1 MIDLQEKV
9 YWIWLSMVPGIG
21 ARRFKYLLELY
32 GSPLDLWHAS
42 DNEIISA
49 TAKLGKNVVQN
60 IIRYR
65 QERYLRRAAK
75 LLEFPGVRIVTLMD
89 KEYPWML
96 KQIYDPPALLYC
108 KGNYMDFSRPAISI
122 VGSRNPTSY
131 GRQMAEKLAFQLAS
145 AGVIIISGLAR
156 GIDTMAHLGALKAK
170 GTTIGVIGSGID
182 VVYPPENKK
191 VFSRMELEGTIISEY
206 PPGTKPLSGNFPAR
220 NRIISGLSHGVLV
233 VEAGYRSGALI
244 TVDFAL
250 EQGREV
256 YAIPGNINRPQSAG
270 TNDILKQGAKLVTCV
285 EDILEDLNIQ
295 TQQSSME
302 NEGSIKPVQLDIFET
317 QVYNA
322 LEEGEKHLAELAND
336 TKMDI
341 AKLNAVLTM
350 LEIKGMVRQLPGKM
364 FVRTSDLDQI

>member
-1 MIDLQEKV
+1 
-9 YWIWLSMVPGIG
+9 MVPGIG

-32 GSPLDLWHAS
+32 GSPSNLWHVS
-42 DNEIISA
+42 DKEIISG
-49 TAKLGKNVVQN
+49 TAKLGKNIAQN
-60 IIRYR
+60 IIQYR
-65 QERYLRRAAK
+65 QEKYLRKAAK
-75 LLEFPGVRIVTLMD
+75 VLELPGVRVVTLMD
-89 KEYPWML
+89 DEYPWML

-108 KGNYMDFSRPAISI
+108 KGKYMDFSKPAIAI
-122 VGSRNPTSY
+122 IGSRNPTSY
-131 GRQMAEKLAFQLAS
+131 GRQMAQKLAFQLAS

-156 GIDTMAHLGALKAK
+156 GIDTMAHLGALEAK

-191 VFSRMELEGTIISEY
+191 VFTRMELEGTIISEY

-233 VEAGYRSGALI
+233 VEAGSKSGALI

-270 TNDILKQGAKLVTCV
+270 TNDILKQGAKLVTCA
-285 EDILEDLNIQ
+285 EDILEDLDIQ
-295 TQQSSME
+295 IQQSKKE
-302 NEGSIKPVQLDIFET
+302 NERSINPVQLDIFET

-322 LEEGEKHLAELAND
+322 LGEGEKHLAELAND
-336 TKMDI
+336 TKMDM

-350 LEIKGMVRQLPGKM
+350 LEIKGVIRQLPGKI
-364 FVRTSDLDQI
+364 FVKTSDLEQI